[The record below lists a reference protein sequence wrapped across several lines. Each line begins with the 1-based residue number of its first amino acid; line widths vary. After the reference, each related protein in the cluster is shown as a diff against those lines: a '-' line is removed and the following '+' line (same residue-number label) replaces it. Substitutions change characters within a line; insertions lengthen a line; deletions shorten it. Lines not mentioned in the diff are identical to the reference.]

1 MVSFQV
7 VAILVTLA
15 AVFAYLND
23 RYLRLHPTVG
33 VMLLTIAAA
42 VTWMGVAS
50 FWHAASGISADFRQ
64 HVDVNAAVFHW
75 MLGPLLFAG
84 ALHVDWGELHSQRT
98 PVTILAVLG
107 TLLSTAAVTAA
118 AYGLG
123 RAFGLDLPLHT
134 CALFGAIISPTDPVA
149 VLGFMKMIH
158 APRDIEAIIAGE
170 SLFNDGVGVVLFAV
184 LLGGSHLHGSSIWW
198 TESLEFLKQT
208 AGGAAVGLA
217 ASALGLYMIRR
228 VRNFQ
233 VEVMVTIAVAL
244 GGYALA
250 DAMTVSGPIAA
261 VVAGLLIGN
270 RAKQFSLPAETR
282 LHVDEFWELV
292 DETLNAVLF
301 LLVGLVVLESHAG
314 RSVIAIQCIAILV
327 ALAARWISV
336 LISTAA
342 ADLVSRRQNRFKKGS
357 VTLLT
362 WGGLRGGLAVAMAL
376 SLPPGRTRD
385 LLLPAVYGVVVF
397 SVLVQGTTLP
407 WLFRRWMG
415 KRIEPQRRRGAEA
428 AMDFSRS
435 P

>member
-1 MVSFQV
+1 LVAFQV

-33 VMLLTIAAA
+33 VMLLTIIAA
-42 VTWMGVAS
+42 VTWMGVAH
-50 FWHAASGISADFRQ
+50 FWPAASGISADFRQ
-64 HVDVNAAVFHW
+64 HVDLNAAVFHW

-84 ALHVDWGELHSQRT
+84 ALHVDWAELRSQRT
-98 PVTILAVLG
+98 HVTVLAVLG

-123 RAFGLDLPLHT
+123 RLFGLGLPLQA

-158 APRDIEAIIAGE
+158 SPRDIEAVIAGE
-170 SLFNDGVGVVLFAV
+170 SLFNDGVGVVLFGV
-184 LLGGSHLHGSSIWW
+184 LVGGAQLHSSSIWW

-208 AGGAAVGLA
+208 AGGAGVGLA
-217 ASALGLYMIRR
+217 AGALGLYMVRR

-250 DAMTVSGPIAA
+250 DALTVSGPIAA

-270 RAKQFSLPAETR
+270 RGNKSGLPAETR
-282 LHVDEFWELV
+282 MHVGDFWELV

-301 LLVGLVVLESHAG
+301 LLVGLVALESHAWG
-314 RSVIAIQCIAILV
+314 SVIAIQLIAILI
-327 ALAARWISV
+327 ALTARWISV
-336 LISTAA
+336 LVSTAA
-342 ADLVSRRQNRFKKGS
+342 ADLVSPKQNRFKKGT

-362 WGGLRGGLAVAMAL
+362 WGGLRGGLAVAMVL
-376 SLPPGRTRD
+376 SLSPGPARD
-385 LLLPAVYGVVVF
+385 LLVPAVYGVVVF

-407 WLFRRWMG
+407 WLFRRWMQKVSSG
-415 KRIEPQRRRGAEA
+415 SSWSIH
-428 AMDFSRS
+428 DILT
-435 P
+435 